1 MEVVEI
7 PMMVEHRDLDRQEK
21 LHRKA
26 NKIKRVT
33 TLIDCPPAYISLPQ

>member
-7 PMMVEHRDLDRQEK
+7 PMMVEHRDLDQQEK

-33 TLIDCPPAYISLPQ
+33 TLIDCPPTHISLPQ